1 MAGIRQIIHV
11 DMDAFYAS
19 VEQRDRPELRGKA
32 VIVGGPAKARGV
44 VSAASYE
51 ARKFGVHSAMPT
63 AQALR
68 RCPHAVLLPVR
79 MERYAEVSREIQ
91 SIFERY
97 TPLVEP
103 ISLDEAFLDVTAS
116 TNLFGPPEQI
126 GRRIKEQIQSQTQ
139 LTASVGIAPNKFLAK
154 LASDLKKPD
163 GFVVITEQNKQQIL
177 DPLGVGRIWGV
188 GKVTEQTLHSHG
200 IRTIAELRAT
210 SEVALSRI
218 VGSGATELLRLARG
232 QDDREVEPARQA
244 KSLSSEQTFA
254 TDVRDRD
261 VLLGVLL
268 EQVEEVAHR
277 LRRNGLK
284 ARTVTLKLRY
294 GDFRTVTRSATLS
307 EATNLTQPLW
317 DTARRVFDR
326 WHQRSGGALR
336 LLGFGATGL
345 EARNAGQGLLFADS
359 GEEKEAKVDEP
370 PEDLVFPARVKEG
383 RLSRGPGGL
392 KGDQAIPPCSPGE
405 KIVHVFLVFVLVQD
419 GYSGD
424 VVKGPEVHGRQAV
437 FVEPLTVEGDVL
449 VTMPDQAPKLDHLA
463 FLCLPGRKKR
473 GSHEIQPE
481 VRIRRNH

>member
-1 MAGIRQIIHV
+1 MAGTRQIIHV

-32 VIVGGPAKARGV
+32 VIVGGPAEARGV

-68 RCPHAVLLPVR
+68 RCPHAILLPVR
-79 MERYAEVSREIQ
+79 MERYAEVSHEIQ

-188 GKVTEQTLHSHG
+188 GKVTEQALHSHG

-210 SEVALSRI
+210 SEAELSRI
-218 VGSGATELLRLARG
+218 VGNGATDLLRLARG

-268 EQVEEVAHR
+268 EQVEEVAQR
-277 LRRNGLK
+277 LRHRRLK
-284 ARTVTLKLRY
+284 ARTITLKLRY
-294 GDFRTVTRSATLS
+294 GDFRTVTRSETLT
-307 EATNLTQPLW
+307 EATNLTQVLW
-317 DTARRVFDR
+317 EVAERVFGR
-326 WHQRSGGALR
+326 WHRSASGALR
-336 LLGFGATGL
+336 LLGFGAGGL
-345 EARNAGQGLLFADS
+345 EPEGTGQTSLFADP
-359 GEEKEAKVDEP
+359 EAEKLQRLDRAMYAIRDRYGKRAVH
-370 PEDLVFPARVKEG
+370 RG
-383 RLSRGPGGL
+383 R
-392 KGDQAIPPCSPGE
+392 
-405 KIVHVFLVFVLVQD
+405 
-419 GYSGD
+419 
-424 VVKGPEVHGRQAV
+424 
-437 FVEPLTVEGDVL
+437 
-449 VTMPDQAPKLDHLA
+449 
-463 FLCLPGRKKR
+463 
-473 GSHEIQPE
+473 
-481 VRIRRNH
+481 

>member
-1 MAGIRQIIHV
+1 MSKTRQIIHV

-32 VIVGGPAKARGV
+32 VIVGGPAEARGV

-68 RCPHAVLLPVR
+68 RCPHAILLPVR
-79 MERYAEVSREIQ
+79 MERYAEVSHEIQ

-116 TNLFGPPEQI
+116 TNLFGPPERI

-154 LASDLKKPD
+154 LASDLEKPD

-188 GKVTEQTLHSHG
+188 GKVTEKALHSHG

-210 SEVALSRI
+210 SEAELSRI
-218 VGSGATELLRLARG
+218 VGNGATELLKLARG
-232 QDDREVEPARQA
+232 HDDREVEPARQA

-261 VLLGVLL
+261 MLLGVLL
-268 EQVEEVAHR
+268 EQVEEVAQR
-277 LRRNGLK
+277 LRHRQLK
-284 ARTVTLKLRY
+284 ARTITLKLRY
-294 GDFRTVTRSATLS
+294 GDFRTVTRSETLT
-307 EATNLTQPLW
+307 EATNLTQVLW
-317 DTARRVFDR
+317 EAAERVFGR
-326 WHQRSGGALR
+326 WHRSASGALR
-336 LLGFGATGL
+336 LIGFGAGGL
-345 EARNAGQGLLFADS
+345 EPEAAGQASLFAD
-359 GEEKEAKVDEP
+359 
-370 PEDLVFPARVKEG
+370 PETERLQRLDRAMDAIRDRYGKRAVHRG
-383 RLSRGPGGL
+383 R
-392 KGDQAIPPCSPGE
+392 
-405 KIVHVFLVFVLVQD
+405 
-419 GYSGD
+419 
-424 VVKGPEVHGRQAV
+424 
-437 FVEPLTVEGDVL
+437 
-449 VTMPDQAPKLDHLA
+449 
-463 FLCLPGRKKR
+463 
-473 GSHEIQPE
+473 
-481 VRIRRNH
+481 